1 MFPPLYHI
9 VDANLISAR
18 LYGIDLDVE
27 GNCASFERYVEGRM
41 PDKAAAGDWW
51 RSRLRQFEDTFL
63 GVLLHAW
70 PDPRDPVVTAL
81 LAQARIGLAR
91 LRAYSCPP

>member
-18 LYGIDLDVE
+18 MYGIDLDVE
-27 GNCASFERYVEGRM
+27 DNCASFERYVEGS
-41 PDKAAAGDWW
+41 DKGTAGDGW
-51 RSRLRQFEDTFL
+51 RSRLRQFEDIFL

-70 PDPRDPVVTAL
+70 PDPGDPVVGAL
-81 LAQARIGLAR
+81 LAQARAGLAR
-91 LRAYSCPP
+91 LKAYSCPP

>member
-18 LYGIDLDVE
+18 MYGIDLDVE
-27 GNCASFERYVEGRM
+27 GSCASFERYLEGRM
-41 PDKAAAGDWW
+41 PGKGAAGDGW
-51 RSRLRQFEDTFL
+51 RSRLRQFEDIFL

-70 PDPRDPVVTAL
+70 PDPGDPVVGAL
-81 LAQARIGLAR
+81 LDQARAGLAR
-91 LRAYSCPP
+91 LKAYSCPP